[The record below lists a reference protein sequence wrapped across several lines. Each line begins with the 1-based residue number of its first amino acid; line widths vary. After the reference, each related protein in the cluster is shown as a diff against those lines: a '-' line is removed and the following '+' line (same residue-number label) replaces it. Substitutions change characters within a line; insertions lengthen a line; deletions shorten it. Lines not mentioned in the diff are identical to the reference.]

1 MRVFTCV
8 RHLEHYDFPYVAR
21 ALFFK
26 EISGLMAG
34 SSQSKQWRIELLYQY
49 KQAKTMQHN
58 NSVKLYL
65 YFSYFQLYVYFE

>member
-1 MRVFTCV
+1 
-8 RHLEHYDFPYVAR
+8 
-21 ALFFK
+21 
-26 EISGLMAG
+26 MAG